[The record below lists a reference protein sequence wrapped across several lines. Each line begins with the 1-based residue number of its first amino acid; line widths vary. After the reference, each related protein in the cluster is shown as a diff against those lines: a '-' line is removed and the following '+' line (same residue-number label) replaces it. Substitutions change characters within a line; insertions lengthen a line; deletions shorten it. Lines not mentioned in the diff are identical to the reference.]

1 MTTGMDGHRHKGT
14 GSMRRRTT
22 MMIPIALIAASP
34 AVAQTG
40 AASPAPSPA
49 PSPAA
54 VDDTDDLRRT
64 IAAERR
70 ELDRQQRALDD
81 QRARIDRLEA
91 RLSGGSAVAD
101 ARTTL
106 APGGVP
112 LPASPPP
119 APPVAVAAT
128 PSPATP
134 SPAGASPGVPVQTV
148 GEAPSD
154 QRQVQVAVLSEQGGI
169 ITKAGRATV
178 ELNLEYARADRNQV
192 VFRGVQIPEAV
203 LIGVFDINESRQDV
217 LTAGLVGRLG
227 LTSRLEIN
235 GRLPLVHR
243 SDKSVLAPVANPGQP
258 NAGQIDSPV
267 SGTNIGDVD
276 FGVRYQIT
284 DGRGGAPYLIAG
296 VQAVAPTGTDPF
308 RVRRDTLG
316 NALKGATG
324 AGFWGVTPNL
334 TAILPTDPAVLFATL
349 GYTLNVARDIDRRI
363 GAAFVERVAP
373 GDQPSAS
380 AGIAIALNPRT
391 SISFGYAQTWALGT
405 KTWVRALDQTTQVPG
420 EVMTTTSRDLQIG
433 RLLFGVSYRTTP
445 TTTINWNV
453 EVGATDD
460 ASDVRTTL
468 RIPFTFDAF

>member
-1 MTTGMDGHRHKGT
+1 
-14 GSMRRRTT
+14 MRPTQ
-22 MMIPIALIAASP
+22 AFVLVSLGVIAAP
-34 AVAQTG
+34 AVAQTSG
-40 AASPAPSPA
+40 AVASAGVDAPGNGEG
-49 PSPAA
+49 
-54 VDDTDDLRRT
+54 TTEDLRQSL
-64 IAAERR
+64 AVERQ
-70 ELDRQQRALDD
+70 ELERQQKSIDE

-91 RLSGGSAVAD
+91 RLAGRGGGETQ
-101 ARTTL
+101 TTL

-119 APPVAVAAT
+119 APPTAVAQAN
-128 PSPATP
+128 
-134 SPAGASPGVPVQTV
+134 GNRVQTV

-178 ELNLEYARADRNQV
+178 EMNLEYARADRNQV

-217 LTAGLVGRLG
+217 LTAGMVGRLG

-235 GRLPLVHR
+235 GRLPFVYR
-243 SDKSVLAPVANPGQP
+243 SDKSVLAPVANPSDP
-258 NAGQIDSPV
+258 NAGQIDRPV
-267 SGTNIGDVD
+267 SGANIGDID

-284 DGRGGAPYLIAG
+284 DGHNGAPYLIAG

-308 RVRRDTLG
+308 KVPRDALG

-349 GYTLNVARDIDRRI
+349 GYTYNFARDINRQI

-373 GDQPSAS
+373 GNQPSAS

-405 KTWVRALDQTTQVPG
+405 KTRVRALNQTTQQLG
-420 EVMTTTSRDLQIG
+420 DAMTTESRDLQIG
-433 RLLFGVSYRTTP
+433 RFLFGVSYRTSP
-445 TTTINWNV
+445 KTTINWNV

-460 ASDVRTTL
+460 AADVRTTL
-468 RIPFTFDAF
+468 RIPYTFDAF

>member
-1 MTTGMDGHRHKGT
+1 
-14 GSMRRRTT
+14 MRSVHVRR
-22 MMIPIALIAASP
+22 PDLPLVLIGIGLSAAGAAPAAARTPATPQTAAPAATIASP
-34 AVAQTG
+34 AATP
-40 AASPAPSPA
+40 PAPVEDPQA
-49 PSPAA
+49 LRATLATERAA
-54 VDDTDDLRRT
+54 L
-64 IAAERR
+64 E
-70 ELDRQQRALDD
+70 RQQRALDE

-91 RLSGGSAVAD
+91 RLGGGD
-101 ARTTL
+101 TRTTL
-106 APGGVP
+106 SPGGVP
-112 LPASPPP
+112 LPPSPPA
-119 APPVAVAAT
+119 APPAQAVAGAT
-128 PSPATP
+128 PPAA
-134 SPAGASPGVPVQTV
+134 PAAGRTQGLQTV

-217 LTAGLVGRLG
+217 LTAGVVGRLG

-235 GRLPLVHR
+235 GRVPFVYR
-243 SDKSVLAPVANPGQP
+243 SDKSVLAPVANPTQP
-258 NAGQIDSPV
+258 NAGQLDRPV
-267 SGTNIGDVD
+267 TGANIGDVD
-276 FGVRYQIT
+276 FGVRYQFT
-284 DGRGGAPYLIAG
+284 DGRNGAPYLIAG

-308 RVRRDTLG
+308 KVPRDALG

-324 AGFWGVTPNL
+324 AGFWAVTPNV

-349 GYTLNVARDIDRRI
+349 GFTYNFARDINRQI

-373 GDQPSAS
+373 GNQPSAS

-391 SISFGYAQTWALGT
+391 SISLGYAQTWALGT
-405 KTWVRALDQTTQVPG
+405 RTRVRALDQTTQALGDP
-420 EVMTTTSRDLQIG
+420 MTTVSRDLQIG

-445 TTTINWNV
+445 STTINWNV

-460 ASDVRTTL
+460 AADVRTTL
-468 RIPFTFDAF
+468 RVPFTFDAF

>member
-1 MTTGMDGHRHKGT
+1 MTTVVDGQMHKGT

-22 MMIPIALIAASP
+22 MMIPVALIAASP
-34 AVAQTG
+34 AIAQTG
-40 AASPAPSPA
+40 ATPVFST
-49 PSPAA
+49 
-54 VDDTDDLRRT
+54 DDTDDLRRT
-64 IAAERR
+64 LAAERR
-70 ELDRQQRALDD
+70 ELDRQQHALDD

-119 APPVAVAAT
+119 APPVAVAAA
-128 PSPATP
+128 PSPVAP
-134 SPAGASPGVPVQTV
+134 SSVTPVQTV

-235 GRLPLVHR
+235 GRLPFVHR

-276 FGVRYQIT
+276 FGLRYQIT

-308 RVRRDTLG
+308 KVRRDTLG

-349 GYTLNVARDIDRRI
+349 GYTLNIARDIDRRI
-363 GAAFVERVAP
+363 GAVFVERVAP

-405 KTWVRALDQTTQVPG
+405 KTWVRALDQTTQAPG
-420 EVMTTTSRDLQIG
+420 DVMTTTSRDLQIG

-453 EVGATDD
+453 EIGATDD

-468 RIPFTFDAF
+468 RIPFTFDTF